1 MAHLVPT
8 FSGYTASESMI
19 SFINNLNLYA
29 AAQSMTPAQ
38 KGVLIQAALRGPA
51 KVRFDAAIVAT
62 TIRPP
67 IDAASI
73 TATITW
79 LRTAYHT
86 ADIQQQLK
94 DQLLVIVQEMT

>member
-8 FSGYTASESMI
+8 FSGYTASESVI
-19 SFINNLNLYA
+19 SFINDLNLYTA
-29 AAQSMTPAQ
+29 ARSMTPAQ

-62 TIRPP
+62 TIGPP
-67 IDAASI
+67 VDAASI
-73 TATITW
+73 TATIAW

-94 DQLLVIVQEMT
+94 DQLLVTV